1 MLAMGGQQDLQ
12 NEEIEA
18 RNALSAAASQSIRPG
33 YRALNDQGEVRGWGD
48 TFKNPTQGQK
58 GFALQA
64 GLSLLGSADSTA
76 SLSSRIG
83 AAIGTGSQA
92 QQQIRATEQAQRVG
106 AAQSRLDMI
115 GSQRENLSAQMGF
128 MKDINTERRAVAS
141 EGRAVAGEERA
152 VESAARSER
161 TESRLEQAQAY
172 AQTSDGKKLQ
182 IQMDE
187 ALKNKNYTLYATL
200 QDQYANLSNKGA
212 PLIVQR
218 QGAAR
223 KLASKIENLKIN
235 NAPIEVINQAEN
247 ELTQIQNLINKSG
260 TLSSGNEVTLYD
272 DQGNI
277 IANVGGFSQQ
287 GASSNTSATPSQTA
301 VLKDPPVNQ
310 TQQPSSSYVIKPIT
324 PGVSAGTTIQGLK
337 ERNKPVYT
345 EDQQDT
351 LNEQTTD
358 IQAFSN
364 LGEIAFDENFSSIT
378 GPIAYPTLE
387 ATGSIGEAFLSD
399 EARLLREKLKKN
411 NAKLALS
418 KTGYFKPLS
427 EMEWPRLLDLVKIPT
442 NIQDPQLIQEYII
455 STSIPGAFKM
465 MQDAVSRSRNVGEP
479 VSKGVRHRLNSATQ
493 LGIEYLTSPKINMD
507 MMPAYERNQDG
518 SYVTDKSGL
527 LIRPSKDPKNTAYDI
542 LNNWFPKVGAD
553 TQDLKGMGLILNPKT
568 GVLYTPEFLTEY
580 AYNFSTKRDKPI
592 DGFGLPQMMK
602 LQGLVEY

>member
-1 MLAMGGQQDLQ
+1 MAEFDYLQALRLAMGGQQQLQ
-12 NEEIEA
+12 DQEIDA
-18 RNALSAAASQSIRPG
+18 RNALSAAVSQPIRPG
-33 YRALNDQGEVRGWGD
+33 YRALNDQGEVRGWAD
-48 TFKNPTQGQK
+48 TFKNPTEGQK

-92 QQQIRATEQAQRVG
+92 QQKIRATEQAQRAS
-106 AAQSRLDMI
+106 AAQSNLDII
-115 GSQRENLSAQMGF
+115 GSQKENLNAQMGF
-128 MKDINTERRAVAS
+128 MKDISAEQRAVD
-141 EGRAVAGEERA
+141 
-152 VESAARSER
+152 SAARSER
-161 TESRLEQAQAY
+161 TESRLERAQAY
-172 AQTSDGKKLQ
+172 AQTSDAKRLQ
-182 IQMDE
+182 IQMDK
-187 ALKNKNYTLYATL
+187 ALKDKDYTLYATL
-200 QDQYANLSNKGA
+200 QDQYANLSNQGA

-218 QGAAR
+218 QRAAR
-223 KLASKIENLKIN
+223 QLTSKIENLKIN
-235 NAPIEVINQAEN
+235 NAPAEVINQAEI
-247 ELTQIQNLINKSG
+247 ELIEIKNLINKSG
-260 TLSSGNEVTLYD
+260 TVSSGNEVTLYD

-277 IANVGGFSQQ
+277 IANVGGSSQQ
-287 GASSNTSATPSQTA
+287 GASSNASAAPLQTA
-301 VLKDPPVNQ
+301 VLNDPSVNQ
-310 TQQPSSSYVIKPIT
+310 AQQPSSSYVINPIT
-324 PGVSAGTTIQGLK
+324 PGLPAGTTIQALK

-345 EDQQDT
+345 EDQQNT

-387 ATGSIGEAFLSD
+387 ATGSLGEAFLSD

-455 STSIPGAFKM
+455 STSIPGAFEM

-493 LGIEYLTSPKINMD
+493 LGIEYLTSPKINID

-568 GVLYTPEFLTEY
+568 GILYTKEFLTEY